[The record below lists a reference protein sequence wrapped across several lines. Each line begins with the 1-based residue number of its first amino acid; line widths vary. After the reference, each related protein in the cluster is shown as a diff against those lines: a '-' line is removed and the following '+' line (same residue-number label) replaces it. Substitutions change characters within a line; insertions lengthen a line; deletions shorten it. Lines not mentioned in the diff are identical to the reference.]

1 MIHRQYNDSNYE
13 TETQYRCF
21 LSRNVAKE
29 VEYDLQGSFPVLV
42 QLVLQRGVTDRFFKE
57 SLSVIYSAVFSV

>member
-1 MIHRQYNDSNYE
+1 MIHSIMTNYE
-13 TETQYRCF
+13 TEIQYRCF

-29 VEYDLQGSFPVLV
+29 VEYDLQGSFSVLV